1 MYFPILRLRR
11 LRMTQNLRRMKR
23 ETKLSVSDFIYPIFV
38 QDGRGVKEEVPS
50 MPGIFRFSPD
60 TVLEEVEKVV
70 EREIPS
76 IILFG
81 IPAEKDSMAT
91 QAWVEDGI
99 IQRTTRIIKEKFPDL
114 VIITDVCL
122 CEYTDH
128 GHCGIVK
135 DGVILNDE
143 TLEIIKKIALSQVEA
158 GADVVAPSGMMDGAV
173 GAIREVLDENGY
185 GIIPI
190 MGYSAKY
197 ASSFY
202 GPFRDAAE
210 SAPAFGD
217 RRSYQMDPA
226 NIREAMLEIELDIQ
240 EGADIIMVKP
250 AMPYLDV
257 IRGAKNRFEH
267 PLAAY
272 QVSGEY
278 SMIKAAAKLGWL
290 DEKKAMWEA
299 TLAIKRAGADL
310 ILTYFALDLA
320 DMIKEGWNEA

>member
-257 IRGAKNRFEH
+257 IREAKNRFEH